1 MTVLGVDI
9 GTSSSKGVL
18 VDEDGTVLATAVRP
32 HTVDRPRPGHVEMD
46 ARVWWDEFASLA
58 RELLKSPHDGASVT
72 AVGVSGMGPCV
83 TLTDAADTPLRPA
96 ILYGVD
102 TRATEQIARLEAE
115 LGRDAV
121 LRRCG
126 SLLST
131 QAVGPKIA
139 WLAEHEPETV
149 ARARRLYMPSSY
161 LVRRLT
167 GAYTLDHHSASQAV
181 PLYDSVAQEWYAPWT
196 RHIAPWLEPPR
207 LLWPGD
213 IAGRVTAEAADA
225 TGLPVGVPVITGTV
239 DAWSE
244 ALSVGA
250 QHTGDLMLMYGSTM
264 FLIHTLADRL
274 LVPELWSTVGAL
286 PGTRSLAGG
295 MATSGVITDWLREL
309 SGAPD
314 HATLLAEAAA
324 SGPGARGLLMLPYF
338 AGERTPVADPHAR
351 GVIAGLTIEH
361 TRGDLYRA
369 ALEATAFGVR
379 HNVEAMR
386 AAGADVRRVV
396 AVGGGVRGGL
406 WTGIVSSVTGLEQ
419 EVRTVSLG
427 ASYGAAFLAA
437 GAVGD
442 PRIDAWN
449 PVRERVAPDP
459 LLRARY
465 DELYA
470 LYLGLYPATRDISHA
485 LAGHQLSGHQLSG
498 DEPSVDRQF
507 RDGQSGRRRDAH
519 G

>member
-1 MTVLGVDI
+1 MTVVGVDI

-18 VDEDGTVLATAVRP
+18 VDEDGTVIATAVRP
-32 HTVDRPRPGHVEMD
+32 HAVDRPRPGHVEMD
-46 ARVWWDEFASLA
+46 ARVWWDEFASIA
-58 RELLKSPHDGASVT
+58 RELLNSAPDGTSVT

-83 TLTDAADTPLRPA
+83 ALTDATDTPLHPA

-102 TRATEQIARLEAE
+102 TRATEQIARLDGE
-115 LGRDAV
+115 LGGDAV

-139 WLAEHEPETV
+139 WLAEHEPDVV

-161 LVRRLT
+161 LVVRLT
-167 GAYTLDHHSASQAV
+167 GAYVLDHHSASQSV
-181 PLYDSVAQEWYAPWT
+181 PLYDSVAQEWYEPWT
-196 RHIAPWLEPPR
+196 RHIAPWLELPR

-213 IAGRVTAEAADA
+213 IAGQLTAEAAEA
-225 TGLPVGVPVITGTV
+225 TGLPAGIPVIAGTI

-264 FLIHTLADRL
+264 FLINTLSERL
-274 LVPELWSTVGAL
+274 LVPQLWSTVGAL

-295 MATSGVITDWLREL
+295 MATSGMITDWLREL
-309 SGAPD
+309 FGTPE
-314 HATLLAEAAA
+314 HTGLLAGAEA

-351 GVIAGLTIEH
+351 GVIAGLTVEH

-386 AAGADVRRVV
+386 AAGADIRRVV
-396 AVGGGVRGGL
+396 AVGGGTRGGL
-406 WTGIVSSVTGLEQ
+406 WTRIVSAVTGLEQ
-419 EVRTVSLG
+419 EIRTVTLG
-427 ASYGAAFLAA
+427 ASYGSAFLAA
-437 GAVGD
+437 SAVGG
-442 PRIDAWN
+442 PLIDEWN
-449 PVRERVAPDP
+449 PVRERVTPDP
-459 LLRARY
+459 QLRSDY

-470 LYLGLYPATRDISHA
+470 LYLRLYPATRDIAHE
-485 LAGHQLSGHQLSG
+485 LAA
-498 DEPSVDRQF
+498 RQ
-507 RDGQSGRRRDAH
+507 RG
-519 G
+519 

>member
-1 MTVLGVDI
+1 MTVIGVDI

-18 VDEDGTVLATAVRP
+18 VDEGGTVLATAVRP
-32 HTVDRPRPGHVEMD
+32 HTVERPHPGHVEMD
-46 ARVWWDEFASLA
+46 ARVWWDEFASITQ
-58 RELLKSPHDGASVT
+58 ELLKSAPDGTSVT

-83 TLTDAADTPLRPA
+83 ALTDGTDTPLRPA

-102 TRATEQIARLEAE
+102 TRATEQIARLDDE

-139 WLAEHEPETV
+139 WLAEHEPDVV
-149 ARARRLYMPSSY
+149 ARARRLHMPSSY
-161 LVRRLT
+161 LVVRLT
-167 GAYTLDHHSASQAV
+167 GTYVLDHHSASQAV
-181 PLYDSVAQEWYAPWT
+181 PLYDSVAQEWYEPWT
-196 RHIAPWLEPPR
+196 RHIAPWLELPR

-213 IAGRVTAEAADA
+213 IAGQVTAEAADA
-225 TGLPVGVPVITGTV
+225 TGLPAGIPVIAGTI

-264 FLIHTLADRL
+264 FLINTLSERL
-274 LVPELWSTVGAL
+274 LVPQLWSTVGAL

-295 MATSGVITDWLREL
+295 MATSGMITDWLREL
-309 SGAPD
+309 FGTPE
-314 HATLLAEAAA
+314 HTELLAGAEA

-351 GVIAGLTIEH
+351 GVIAGLTVEH

-386 AAGADVRRVV
+386 AAGADIRRVV
-396 AVGGGVRGGL
+396 AVGGGTRGGL
-406 WTGIVSSVTGLEQ
+406 WTRIVSSVTGLEQ
-419 EVRTVSLG
+419 EIRTVTLG

-437 GAVGD
+437 SAVGG
-442 PRIDAWN
+442 PLIDEWN
-449 PVRERVAPDP
+449 PVRERVVPDP
-459 LLRARY
+459 QLRSDY

-470 LYLGLYPATRDISHA
+470 LYLRLYPATRDISHE
-485 LAGHQLSGHQLSG
+485 LAA
-498 DEPSVDRQF
+498 RQ
-507 RDGQSGRRRDAH
+507 RG
-519 G
+519 